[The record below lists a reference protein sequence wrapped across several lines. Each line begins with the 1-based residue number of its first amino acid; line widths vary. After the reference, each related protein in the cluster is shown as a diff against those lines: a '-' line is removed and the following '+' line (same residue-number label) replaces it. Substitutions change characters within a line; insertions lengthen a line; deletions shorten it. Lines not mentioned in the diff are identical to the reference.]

1 MDYEKLHALSCSVNT
16 WCNFLL
22 ENAVITS
29 NFASML
35 FNKFSNEDDIL
46 ALYKHEFYFLKKH
59 MQELILKY
67 KELEK
72 FCSENNIK
80 G

>member
-1 MDYEKLHALSCSVNT
+1 MDYEKLHDLSCSFKT

-29 NFASML
+29 NFAY
-35 FNKFSNEDDIL
+35 FNKFSKEDYIL
-46 ALYKHEFYFLKKH
+46 SLYKNEFHFLKQH

-67 KELEK
+67 NELEK
-72 FCSENNIK
+72 FLNENNIE